1 MATETKTE
9 ISREVV
15 FNRVPPGDKWQPV
28 TSPGT
33 ILPSLT
39 EALEYHFQKTGETEF
54 FLSARNGTVEVMTV
68 KEVEVEKPVQR
79 YSLYGEY

>member
-1 MATETKTE
+1 MITETKTE

-54 FLSARNGTVEVMTV
+54 FLSARNGTVEVMKV
-68 KEVEVEKPVQR
+68 NEVEVEKPVQR

>member
-1 MATETKTE
+1 MITETKTE

-54 FLSARNGTVEVMTV
+54 FLSARNGTVEVMKV
-68 KEVEVEKPVQR
+68 NEVEVEKPVQK
-79 YSLYGEY
+79 